1 PAIPDEA
8 VPGRYRIRVVSS
20 IGPTIG
26 AGVGPEVSLM
36 GVPLIATSWWSLL
49 LGLYGYILPFVLY
62 AAWVSIAIW
71 DLIRRDSESVS
82 NRTLWMAVVILVP
95 FLGPLLYFGFGGSP
109 IPAQLRL
116 VLTAGGIVA
125 YLIFVLLGVVFGG

>member
-1 PAIPDEA
+1 
-8 VPGRYRIRVVSS
+8 
-20 IGPTIG
+20 
-26 AGVGPEVSLM
+26 M

-62 AAWVSIAIW
+62 SAWVAIAIW
-71 DLIRRDSESVS
+71 DLIRRDTESVS
-82 NRTLWMAVVILVP
+82 NRAVWMAVVILVP

-116 VLTAGGIVA
+116 VLTAGGIGA